1 MDAFAKFESYLNSRE
16 FEDDISHI
24 LNDMHSNQYNG
35 YLDLNC
41 ENHNNDYRPGPHYAD
56 MKCTFSSN
64 NTRSDNLH
72 IWFEIGDNI
81 EEFIDVAK
89 LADMLDQRL
98 DEMNIKY
105 DKKWETNRNDDY
117 YHYVLFQ

>member
-1 MDAFAKFESYLNSRE
+1 MNAFAKFESYLNSGE
-16 FEDDISHI
+16 FENDISHI
-24 LNDMHSNQYNG
+24 LNDMHSNQYNW

-64 NTRSDNLH
+64 FTRSDNLH
-72 IWFEIGDNI
+72 IWLEIGDHI
-81 EEFIDVAK
+81 EEFIDVSK
-89 LADMLDQRL
+89 LSDMLDQKL
-98 DEMNIKY
+98 DELNIKY